1 MIAQYR
7 TAWLLDPDNP
17 EYRRALNTRLAIGYR
32 RSPLPVPLLLERL
45 ELVNAVLG
53 PEFGDPWTFRRKV
66 PRGTPHLSCEPLDQ
80 ILYAL
85 YEQRDRLTPEQQ
97 SRIRPIVDA
106 YRAYLQ
112 RRHTKLR
119 EELLSLNRPGDIH
132 ISLYHYVHGSLK
144 FLQPEFYFNPALC
157 ITQGSGQVAVM
168 FRDIAICRGKK
179 PVPNSIYLN
188 DEHSDTHRQLHAY
201 LRLLPPDAAARQA
214 LSLIHI

>member
-1 MIAQYR
+1 MLFTAEAYSTGDDPAGTLLEKLAHYLKRTPPPPAASDDRKAEAARFFEEARWYKSSPLEEEQRMIAQYR

-66 PRGTPHLSCEPLDQ
+66 PRGTPHLSSEPLDQ

-97 SRIRPIVDA
+97 SRIRPVVDA

-112 RRHTKLR
+112 
-119 EELLSLNRPGDIH
+119 
-132 ISLYHYVHGSLK
+132 
-144 FLQPEFYFNPALC
+144 
-157 ITQGSGQVAVM
+157 
-168 FRDIAICRGKK
+168 
-179 PVPNSIYLN
+179 
-188 DEHSDTHRQLHAY
+188 
-201 LRLLPPDAAARQA
+201 
-214 LSLIHI
+214 